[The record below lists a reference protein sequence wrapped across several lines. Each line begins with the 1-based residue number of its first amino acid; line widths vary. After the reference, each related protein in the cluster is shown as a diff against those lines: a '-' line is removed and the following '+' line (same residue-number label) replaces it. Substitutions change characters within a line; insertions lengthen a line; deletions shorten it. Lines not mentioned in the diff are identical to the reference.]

1 MASVGGSIRAQLVAA
16 NITGINGIFRDFA
29 PPDTAKPY
37 ITYQDELGNTPQLVG
52 DKTVLTR
59 RRMVQVDLWQ
69 GRQEEDTTL
78 VNQIVSA
85 LDGISKFNDETY
97 IYRLRVSDIQR
108 LVSFE
113 DNLVHHALTLD
124 VYQKA

>member
-16 NITGINGIFRDFA
+16 NIAGINGIYRDFA

-37 ITYQDELGNTPQLVG
+37 ITYRDELGNTPQLLG
-52 DKTVLTR
+52 DKLVLTR

-78 VNQIVSA
+78 VNQVVAA
-85 LDGISKFNDETY
+85 LDGISRFNDETY

>member
-1 MASVGGSIRAQLVAA
+1 MASIGGSIRAQLVAA
-16 NITGINGIFRDFA
+16 NITGINGIYRDFA

-37 ITYQDELGNTPQLVG
+37 ITYHDELGNTPQLLG
-52 DKTVLTR
+52 DKVVLTR

-78 VNQIVSA
+78 VNQVVSA
-85 LDGISKFNDETY
+85 LDGISKFNDETFV
-97 IYRLRVSDIQR
+97 YRLRVSDIQR